1 MKLLVKNLAIVI
13 AVGVGLMLPAVALAV
28 PAMPHQFYGTVSF
41 STGTTPDGL
50 KVEAKIDNVIVGSV
64 MTSGGK
70 YGYSPLFKVEDN
82 NGALSGKTIKFFVSG
97 IDTGITAIF
106 ENGESTNLPLTVP
119 GTVGTITKTADDVI
133 TNQSITITSAAPTV
147 IKMGDSVQITV
158 SSQSNT
164 SANIETVQKLSTTS
178 YTGGMAVMSGKTVLN
193 GYEIKIT
200 DGSNISISVV
210 MKYDATGID
219 ESTIKPYRFDGTSW
233 VEITPFTRDTVNKTI
248 TFSVSSAQT
257 PYVVFGSPVAA
268 APTPTPSNGGS
279 SGGGG
284 GGGGVAVTTT
294 AVPATLSAAAQKIDA
309 NKDGKIDVRD
319 FNTLMVNWGK
329 AESGNIADFTDD
341 GKVDIFDF
349 NALMINW
356 TK

>member
-1 MKLLVKNLAIVI
+1 MNNYSIKISALMFLLLPVTAH
-13 AVGVGLMLPAVALAV
+13 AVTVTPGI
-28 PAMPHQFYGTVSF
+28 PHQFYGTASF
-41 STGTTPDGL
+41 STGITPDGL
-50 KVEAKIDNVIVGSV
+50 TVEAKINSAVIGSSV
-64 MTSGGK
+64 TKDGK
-70 YGYSPLFKVEDN
+70 YGYNPNLLFATDPDN
-82 NGALSGKTIKFFVSG
+82 SRSSQTIHFFVSG
-97 IDTGITAIF
+97 IDTGQTAIF
-106 ENGESTNLPLTVP
+106 ANGGFNSLNLTVP
-119 GTVGTITKTADDVI
+119 GTIGTITKTADDVI
-133 TNQSITITSAAPTV
+133 TNQSVTITSSAPTV

-164 SANIETVQKLSTTS
+164 SANIETVQKLSSTS

-219 ESTIKPYRFDGTSW
+219 ESTIKPYRFNGTNW
-233 VEITPFTRDTVNKTI
+233 VEITPYTRDTVAKTI

-257 PYVVFGSPVAA
+257 PYSIFGSPAVAA
-268 APTPTPSNGGS
+268 AVTPTTS

-284 GGGGVAVTTT
+284 GGGGAAVSTTST
-294 AVPATLSAAAQKIDA
+294 IPTTLSATAQKVDA
-309 NKDGKIDVRD
+309 NKDGKIDVLD
-319 FNTLMVNWGK
+319 FNSLMVNWGK
-329 AESGNIADFTDD
+329 TTTGNIADFTGD

-349 NALMINW
+349 NTLMINW